1 MTDKT
6 IPIDDMFGEMMN
18 WAVRYALG
26 RRTYA
31 VSDTCGYIKPLIP
44 FLDNQTLS
52 VMLQDIQA
60 QGRIGDYGDLI
71 DLECWMALKQALIQ
85 ELEARK
91 NDPNRRQ
98 KDFL

>member
-1 MTDKT
+1 MQEKT
-6 IPIDDMFGEMMN
+6 VPIDDMFGEMMN

-31 VSDTCGYIKPLIP
+31 VSDTCRYIKPLVP

-52 VMLQDIQA
+52 AMLQDIQL
-60 QGRIGDYGDLI
+60 QGRIGDYGDPM
-71 DLECWMALKQALIQ
+71 DHDCWMNLKQAIIN
-85 ELEARK
+85 ELEVRK